1 MIRNHRAALLAAALC
16 LGRAAVVRG
25 DGAFPNSQN
34 IMAPAALPH
43 EIVLGT
49 NFGLVMSFDD
59 GRTWTWSCEQPLN
72 AFATLYQVGP
82 PPANRLL
89 AVSPQGVIR
98 SNDLG
103 CSWSAATG
111 VPSTAALDVF
121 ADPNDA
127 SRVLAVTTA
136 GGDGGAVYEV
146 LASSDGGAS
155 FGTTVYTAAAGDH
168 ITGVEIARSA
178 PQTIYATVTSGSSF
192 IPKLAQTTDG
202 GAHWTLHDLS
212 AALTAGAYSLGL
224 IAVDPADAQKVY
236 LRVGARSGEALA
248 ITTDGG
254 ASATLPLSLPGGALS
269 AFTRM
274 PSGSLIAAGILGT
287 DEVAYRST
295 DGGATFTMLPAAL
308 PVRGLASRGTTLY
321 AATDTMTAPS
331 AIETSP
337 DEGMTWQPLMKYSD
351 IQAIQ
356 TCVMA
361 LCQDDCEY
369 RAGMSQWPES
379 MCSAVAAPV
388 DAGSAPEAGRDAGPT
403 VTPGKSGCSCSTG
416 RDAGRA
422 PAALFLAVGG
432 LVVCGRPR
440 RRRKRR

>member
-1 MIRNHRAALLAAALC
+1 VIRHGRAALLAAALC
-16 LGRAAVVRG
+16 LAPAAAARA

-43 EIVLGT
+43 EILLGT

-59 GRTWTWSCEQPLN
+59 GRTWTWTCEQPLN
-72 AFATLYQVGP
+72 SFATLYQVGA

-98 SNDLG
+98 SSDVG
-103 CSWSAATG
+103 CSWAAATG
-111 VPSTAALDVF
+111 VTSTAALDVF

-127 SRVLAVTTA
+127 NRVLAVTTTSA
-136 GGDGGAVYEV
+136 DGGALYEV

-155 FGTTVYTAAAGDH
+155 FKTAVYTAAAGDH

-178 PQTIYATVTSGSSF
+178 PQTIYATLTSGGSF

-202 GAHWTLHDLS
+202 GAHCTLHDLS
-212 AALTAGAYSLGL
+212 AALTPGAYSLGL
-224 IAVDPADAQKVY
+224 IAVDPTDAQKVY
-236 LRVGARSGEALA
+236 LRVGARTGEALA

-254 ASATLPLSLPGGALS
+254 ASATLPLPLAGGALS

-287 DEVAYRST
+287 QNVAYRST
-295 DGGATFTMLPAAL
+295 DGGSTFQMLPAVM
-308 PVRGLASRGTTLY
+308 PIRGLASRGTTLY
-321 AATDTMTAPS
+321 AATDAS
-331 AIETSP
+331 AVDWAIATSS
-337 DEGMTWQPLMKYSD
+337 DEGMTWQPLMAYSD

-361 LCQDDCEY
+361 LCQADCEY
-369 RAGMSQWPES
+369 RAGMQQWPES

-388 DAGSAPEAGRDAGPT
+388 DAGGGQGTGRDAGHDAGRDAGHDAGPAAP
-403 VTPGKSGCSCSTG
+403 PGKTGCGCTTAPG
-416 RDAGRA
+416 R
-422 PAALFLAVGG
+422 
-432 LVVCGRPR
+432 RPPPCR
-440 RRRKRR
+440 